1 MAPGSRAQLEKST
14 LIGRHTTG
22 GGARGSSARRMLTIL
37 YHPCLDRIGDQ
48 ALLPEP
54 DGGGAALLSRV
65 EPAFAPP
72 GRAEGEP
79 LADEHLSRKP
89 LRLFAAADGG
99 ARLELGDSS
108 TAVVVQGKRLQS
120 AAHFSAAQL
129 RRGVVLELGHR
140 VVLLLHASASRQDLI
155 ADTSMPGEERELIGD
170 SDGLRQLLWE
180 VRSVADIELPVL
192 IRGENGTGKEL
203 IARAIHQAGPR
214 RERPF
219 VAINFSAI
227 PPALASSELF
237 GTEKASFTSAV
248 HQKGYFEQAHSG
260 TLFLDEIGDAPLDLQ
275 VALLRVLE
283 TGEVQRTGAQVR
295 KVNVRVIAATDA
307 DLEAKVA
314 TGTFR
319 APLLNRLSAY
329 EISVPPLRARRDDIG
344 RLLVRFL
351 REELERVGETR
362 RLAPPA
368 PEDKL
373 WLPASLVARLAEYD
387 WPGNI
392 RQLRNVV
399 RQLVIGSRGRDRLE
413 LTPAVERLLAEPS
426 SAGAELPEDDSS
438 TRHAARP
445 LPRPEPATP
454 TPPSEQIA
462 TAPASAAD
470 APPHS
475 TWRSPA
481 DVTEN
486 ELAEALHA
494 SKWNR
499 AAAAKRLGIARASIY
514 VLIERYPR
522 FRTARDLTIEE
533 ITRCHRECDGD
544 LERMVER
551 LEVSEEALASRV
563 RDLGLGQGA
572 ASARRDADAVRRG

>member
-1 MAPGSRAQLEKST
+1 M
-14 LIGRHTTG
+14 
-22 GGARGSSARRMLTIL
+22 
-37 YHPCLDRIGDQ
+37 
-48 ALLPEP
+48 
-54 DGGGAALLSRV
+54 
-65 EPAFAPP
+65 
-72 GRAEGEP
+72 
-79 LADEHLSRKP
+79 
-89 LRLFAAADGG
+89 
-99 ARLELGDSS
+99 
-108 TAVVVQGKRLQS
+108 
-120 AAHFSAAQL
+120 
-129 RRGVVLELGHR
+129 
-140 VVLLLHASASRQDLI
+140 VLLLHASASQQDLI
-155 ADTSMPGEERELIGD
+155 AGTCVPGEERELIGD

-192 IRGENGTGKEL
+192 IRGENGSGKEL
-203 IARAIHQAGPR
+203 VARAIHQASPR
-214 RERPF
+214 RGRPF
-219 VAINFSAI
+219 VAINLSAI
-227 PPALASSELF
+227 PPTLAISELF
-237 GTEKASFTSAV
+237 GTEPASFSGAK

-295 KVNVRVIAATDA
+295 KVDVRVIAATDA

-314 TGTFR
+314 TGAFR

-329 EISVPPLRARRDDIG
+329 ELSVPPLRARRDDIG

-351 REELERVGETR
+351 REELDRVGEMH
-362 RLAPPA
+362 RLTPPA

-373 WLPASLVARLAEYD
+373 WLPASLVARLAEYE

-426 SAGAELPEDDSS
+426 SAGAELPEDDSP
-438 TRHAARP
+438 ARP
-445 LPRPEPATP
+445 SAPPPARPEPATP
-454 TPPSEQIA
+454 TPPSGQIA
-462 TAPASAAD
+462 SAPASAAD
-470 APPHS
+470 GAPHS
-475 TWRSPA
+475 TRRSPA
-481 DVTEN
+481 DVTED

-494 SKWNR
+494 SRWNR
-499 AAAAKRLGIARASIY
+499 AAAAKRLGITRPSIY

-533 ITRCHRECDGD
+533 VTRCHRECDGD
-544 LERMVER
+544 LGRMVER

-563 RDLGLGQGA
+563 RDLGLDQGA
-572 ASARRDADAVRRG
+572 ALARRDADVVRRG

>member
-1 MAPGSRAQLEKST
+1 MLPELDS
-14 LIGRHTTG
+14 
-22 GGARGSSARRMLTIL
+22 GGAV
-37 YHPCLDRIGDQ
+37 P
-48 ALLPEP
+48 
-54 DGGGAALLSRV
+54 LSRV

-72 GRAEGEP
+72 GRPGGEP

-89 LRLFAAADGG
+89 LRLLPAADGG
-99 ARLELGDSS
+99 VRLELGDSS
-108 TAVVVQGKRLQS
+108 TAVVVHGRRLQT

-140 VVLLLHASASRQDLI
+140 VVLLLHASAPHQDLI
-155 ADTSMPGEERELIGD
+155 TGGCSPGEGRELIGE
-170 SDGLRQLLWE
+170 SDGLRRLLWE

-192 IRGENGTGKEL
+192 IRGENGSGKEL
-203 IARAIHQAGPR
+203 VARAIHQASPR
-214 RERPF
+214 RGRPF
-219 VAINFSAI
+219 VAINLSAI

-295 KVNVRVIAATDA
+295 KVDVRVIAATDA

-314 TGTFR
+314 TGAFR

-329 EISVPPLRARRDDIG
+329 ELSVPPLRTRRDDMG

-351 REELERVGETR
+351 REELERVGEMH

-368 PEDKL
+368 PEEKL

-399 RQLVIGSRGRDRLE
+399 RQLVIRSRGRDRLE
-413 LTPAVERLLAEPS
+413 LTPAVERLLAEPA
-426 SAGAELPEDDSS
+426 SAGAELTEDDSP
-438 TRHAARP
+438 ARSSAP
-445 LPRPEPATP
+445 SPMRPEPATP
-454 TPPSEQIA
+454 TPRSGQIA
-462 TAPASAAD
+462 SVPASAAD
-470 APPHS
+470 AAPHS

-481 DVTEN
+481 EITED
-486 ELAEALHA
+486 ELAEALQA
-494 SKWNR
+494 SRWNR
-499 AAAAKRLGIARASIY
+499 TDAAERLGIARASIY
-514 VLIERYPR
+514 VLIKRYPR
-522 FRTARDLTIEE
+522 FRTARDLTPDE
-533 ITRCHRECDGD
+533 IIRCYRECDGD
-544 LERMVER
+544 LGRMVER

-563 RDLGLGQGA
+563 RDLGLK
-572 ASARRDADAVRRG
+572 